1 VVEQRSSIC
10 PNNSPVSLI
19 LRQFGAILEYMVEV
33 LRTNDVVLLSFVSA
47 LLDDADIDALVFD
60 THASIM
66 EGSLGVLPRR
76 IMVADGDE
84 YYARKV
90 IDQAMDDVGVKD

>member
-1 VVEQRSSIC
+1 MAQS
-10 PNNSPVSLI
+10 
-19 LRQFGAILEYMVEV
+19 YDTMVEV

-47 LLDDADIDALVFD
+47 LLDEANIDALVFD

-66 EGSLGVLPRR
+66 EGSIGVLPRR
-76 IMVADGDE
+76 IMVADSDL

-90 IDQAMDDVGVKD
+90 IDEAMEDHDVEN